1 MKRTLAGMAFSLACL
16 MNLSEA
22 QTMNNDTSALSPK
35 EQQIAAISAHTAR
48 GDMPGLR
55 NALTA
60 GLDAGLTLNELKEVL
75 VQMYAYCG
83 FPRSLNA
90 LNELMVL
97 AKDRASRGINDT
109 VGEEAGAPP
118 AGKSIDFG
126 TANQTKLC
134 GAPVKG
140 DLFLFAPAIDEFL
153 KAHLFGDI
161 FGRDNMDWKT
171 RELATIAALAAM
183 TGTESQLNSH
193 IRIGKHNGLTDG
205 QVEAILAVSAAAG
218 KKDALP
224 QRGAGSGQFHRK
236 SLGSHAGGQQGLR
249 HVRL

>member
-109 VGEEAGAPP
+109 VGAEAGAV
-118 AGKSIDFG
+118 
-126 TANQTKLC
+126 N
-134 GAPVKG
+134 
-140 DLFLFAPAIDEFL
+140 
-153 KAHLFGDI
+153 
-161 FGRDNMDWKT
+161 N
-171 RELATIAALAAM
+171 LA
-183 TGTESQLNSH
+183 
-193 IRIGKHNGLTDG
+193 
-205 QVEAILAVSAAAG
+205 
-218 KKDALP
+218 
-224 QRGAGSGQFHRK
+224 
-236 SLGSHAGGQQGLR
+236 
-249 HVRL
+249 